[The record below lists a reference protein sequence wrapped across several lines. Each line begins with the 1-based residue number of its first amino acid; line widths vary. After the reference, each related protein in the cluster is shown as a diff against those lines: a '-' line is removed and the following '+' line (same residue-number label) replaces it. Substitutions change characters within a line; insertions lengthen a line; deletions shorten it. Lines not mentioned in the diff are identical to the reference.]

1 MRIIFMIQEIARKL
15 TKDNLTG
22 YAAQSCFYII
32 LSIFPCLLLLMS
44 LFKFLP
50 LTEDALLLMLKG
62 VIPVQLEP
70 FLVSIIEDM
79 YDNSSVALTSI
90 TTIATIWAAGKGFL
104 AIMQELNIIY
114 DTRKKRNWLIQRLMS
129 TVYTIAL
136 LVLIIAT
143 LLLLVFGNQLIRL
156 IEMFIPR
163 LAVILSAILNNRM
176 ILFPSFMIL
185 LFLLMYLFI
194 PTRKVQHYK
203 GISRSS
209 FLSSRLVWIFLL
221 LFALRCT
228 LAEFFVYVR
237 QSDNADFCTGVD
249 LCVYADFVSG
259 SGIKYIDCQS
269 DTPPASAKIFTEKE
283 KRSGKKIRLVKRITN

>member
-70 FLVSIIEDM
+70 FLVSIIEDL
-79 YDNSSVALTSI
+79 YDNSSAALTSI
-90 TTIATIWAAGKGFL
+90 TTVATIWAAGKGFL

-114 DTRKKRNWLIQRLMS
+114 DTQKKRNWLLQRLMS

-143 LLLLVFGNQLIRL
+143 LLLLVFGNQLIGL
-156 IEMFIPR
+156 IEVFIPR

-176 ILFPSFMIL
+176 ILFPSFMIV
-185 LFLLMYLFI
+185 FADVFI
-194 PTRKVQHYK
+194 YSDKKVQHYK

-228 LAEFFVYVR
+228 LAEFFIYVR
-237 QSDNADFCTGVD
+237 QSDNIDFCTGVD

-283 KRSGKKIRLVKRITN
+283 KRSGKKIRLVKRITY

>member
-70 FLVSIIEDM
+70 FLVSIIEDL
-79 YDNSSVALTSI
+79 YDNSSAALTSI
-90 TTIATIWAAGKGFL
+90 TTVATIWAAGKGFL

-114 DTRKKRNWLIQRLMS
+114 DTQKKRNWLLQRLMS

-143 LLLLVFGNQLIRL
+143 LLLLVFGNQLIGL
-156 IEMFIPR
+156 IEVFIPR

-176 ILFPSFMIL
+176 ILFP
-185 LFLLMYLFI
+185 
-194 PTRKVQHYK
+194 TRK
-203 GISRSS
+203 SS
-209 FLSSRLVWIFLL
+209 ITKEFPGAVFSAVGWYGFSYCYSLYVAHSPNFSYMYGSLTTLIFALVWIYVCMLILFFGAELNTLIASQTLRPLL
-221 LFALRCT
+221 PKFSRKKKKE
-228 LAEFFVYVR
+228 AER
-237 QSDNADFCTGVD
+237 
-249 LCVYADFVSG
+249 
-259 SGIKYIDCQS
+259 K
-269 DTPPASAKIFTEKE
+269 
-283 KRSGKKIRLVKRITN
+283 

>member
-70 FLVSIIEDM
+70 FLVSIIEDL
-79 YDNSSVALTSI
+79 YDNSSAALTSI
-90 TTIATIWAAGKGFL
+90 TTVATIWAAGKGFL

-114 DTRKKRNWLIQRLMS
+114 DTQKKRNWLLQRLMS

-143 LLLLVFGNQLIRL
+143 LLLVFGNQLIRL
-156 IEMFIPR
+156 IEVFIPR

-194 PTRKVQHYK
+194 PTRK
-203 GISRSS
+203 SS
-209 FLSSRLVWIFLL
+209 ITKEFPGAVFSAVGWYGFSYCYSLYVAHSPNFSYMYGSLTTLIFALVWIYVCMLILFLGAELNTLIASQTLRPL
-221 LFALRCT
+221 LPKFSRKKKKK
-228 LAEFFVYVR
+228 R
-237 QSDNADFCTGVD
+237 
-249 LCVYADFVSG
+249 
-259 SGIKYIDCQS
+259 
-269 DTPPASAKIFTEKE
+269 KE
-283 KRSGKKIRLVKRITN
+283 NKTY